1 MRVFTILTTIIL
13 LSVTKTE
20 AKVYG
25 LIIGVDNYINQKN
38 LKHSKDDAI
47 LFYNTVKS
55 INPSLDAEW
64 NVLLDNDATPE
75 IIYAHFL
82 RYIELLKEED
92 TFIFY
97 YAGHGFK
104 DGIYVSDGYR
114 KSGIYSFELLK
125 AGIKYILAKDK
136 LIFMDACQSAGIINN
151 EMNTYV
157 NEKFKKASD
166 TRKNTKKGQNIML
179 FLGAGVRENS
189 LESGTLGHGLFTFF
203 LCYGLQ
209 GEADF
214 NKDKLVQIEELFY
227 FFRNNTFIASKIISS
242 KYQCPL
248 LIGNFDKKLVIA
260 NLNL

>member
-13 LSVTKTE
+13 LSVTKIE

-25 LIIGVDNYINQKN
+25 LIIGVDNYTNAQN
-38 LKHSKDDAI
+38 LKYAKDDAI
-47 LFYNTVKS
+47 LFYTTVKS

-64 NVLLDNDATPE
+64 NVLLDDDATPE
-75 IIYAHFL
+75 IILAHFF
-82 RYIELLKEED
+82 RYIELIKEED

-114 KSGIYSFELLK
+114 KSGVYPFDLLK
-125 AGIKYILAKDK
+125 TGIKYILAKNK
-136 LIFMDACQSAGIINN
+136 LIFMDACQSAGIVNS
-151 EMNTYV
+151 ELNTYV
-157 NEKFKKASD
+157 NDTFKKSSD
-166 TRKNTKKGQNIML
+166 TRKKIKGQNIML

-214 NKDKLVQIEELFY
+214 NKDKLVQIDELFY

-248 LIGNFDKKLVIA
+248 LIGNFDKKLIIA